1 MHRSLAVMAV
11 VASAAMFLGAPAAG
25 QYGAS
30 VRDQVGQM
38 TPATARPG
46 ETVTFTSNSVF
57 TPGSAVEVVLVR
69 ARQRA
74 TGTRVGDDIATTSSG
89 AVSYSFS
96 LPGATAHGIYIV
108 YAEGTG
114 TGGQASRVVAIL
126 IVVAADAD
134 TEAQATGGSP
144 DRSDGGDGGD
154 SGVLPSAQ
162 PVVPPA
168 EVQAIQQ
175 PAEVEASLLDEA
187 LPSGSSVAFDGGQL
201 VVVSG
206 PPQNLPTG
214 TPATPAATTG
224 AFRGPLGAGL
234 VAVAFAGG
242 GLVTL
247 RQRRRRS

>member
-11 VASAAMFLGAPAAG
+11 VASAAMFLGAPAAA

-30 VRDQVGQM
+30 VRDRVGQVA
-38 TPATARPG
+38 PATARPG
-46 ETVTFTSNSVF
+46 ETVTFTSNAVF
-57 TPGSAVEVVLVR
+57 APGSTVDIVLVR

-74 TGTRVGDDIATTSSG
+74 SGTTVGDAIATTPSG
-89 AVSYSFS
+89 AVSHSFP

-108 YAEGTG
+108 YADGTG
-114 TGGQASRVVAIL
+114 AGGQALRVVAVL
-126 IVVAADAD
+126 IVLAAPADAQ
-134 TEAQATGGSP
+134 AQATGGSP
-144 DRSDGGDGGD
+144 SRSDDGDGSD
-154 SGVLPSAQ
+154 SAALSSAR

-187 LPSGSSVAFDGGQL
+187 LPSGSVVFDGEQL
-201 VVVSG
+201 VVVSE
-206 PPQNLPTG
+206 PRPAPPTG
-214 TPATPAATTG
+214 TPAAPATTAG

-247 RQRRRRS
+247 RQRRRRT

>member
-1 MHRSLAVMAV
+1 MHRSLPVLAV

-30 VRDQVGQM
+30 VRDQVGQVA
-38 TPATARPG
+38 PATARPG

-57 TPGSAVEVVLVR
+57 APGSTVDVVLVR

-74 TGTRVGDDIATTSSG
+74 SGTTVGDEIATGSSG
-89 AVSYSFS
+89 AVSHTFS
-96 LPGATAHGIYIV
+96 VPGATAHGIYIV
-108 YAEGTG
+108 YADGTG
-114 TGGQASRVVAIL
+114 AGGQALRVVAVL
-126 IVVAADAD
+126 VVLAAPADAQ
-134 TEAQATGGSP
+134 AQATGGSP
-144 DRSDGGDGGD
+144 PRSEDGDAGDPAVLS
-154 SGVLPSAQ
+154 SGQ

-187 LPSGSSVAFDGGQL
+187 LPSGSVVFDGEQL

-206 PPQNLPTG
+206 PPDKSSTATPG
-214 TPATPAATTG
+214 APATTAG
-224 AFRGPLGAGL
+224 DFRGPLGAGL

-242 GLVTL
+242 GLLTL
-247 RQRRRRS
+247 RQRRRCS